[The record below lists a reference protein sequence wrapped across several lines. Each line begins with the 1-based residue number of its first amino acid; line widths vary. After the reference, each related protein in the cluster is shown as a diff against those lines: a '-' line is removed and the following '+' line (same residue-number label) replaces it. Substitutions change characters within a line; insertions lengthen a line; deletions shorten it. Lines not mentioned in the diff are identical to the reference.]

1 MQITTK
7 WLHKRILTAYLGDYM
22 ASGRIKGIT
31 IEIGGDT
38 TKLEKALNNVDKE
51 LRATQ
56 SNLRDINKLLKMDP
70 GNVDLL
76 TQKQKN
82 MEQAIDSTKRRLT
95 ELQNVER
102 GSMSDQEWDALQ
114 REIVETEQKLKSLE
128 KEYKEFGSVASQQVV
143 AAGEKMKETGSKIS
157 GVGETLTMGVTAPIV
172 GMGVASVAAFKEVD
186 EGLDT
191 IAIKTGAT
199 GKSLEQMEN
208 AAKNLATEIPT
219 DFATAGDAVGEVNTR
234 FGLTGKALEN
244 VSGQFIKFAE
254 LNQTDVV
261 TSIDTVQSSMAAFGL
276 GAKDAGLV
284 LDVLNK
290 AGQDAGVSMDVLS
303 VDMMKNAA
311 SLKGLGMSYSDAAMF
326 LANLNKSGIDS
337 AAVMTGLRK
346 AYASAAKDGKS
357 LDETLVELQE
367 QMKGAS
373 SDAEASSIAIEVFGN
388 KAGPA
393 LADAIREGRISFDEL
408 GSSLKDYAGSVS
420 DTFEETLDPIDKM
433 NLAMNEAKLIG
444 ADMVV
449 AAAPMI
455 IAALETLRDVLK
467 AVRAGWE
474 AMPKGMQQAIVT
486 FALLAAAIGPVLI
499 VVGKLITAVG
509 TIMTYAPMIVNG
521 IGLVAGAAK
530 GLWAVLLAN
539 PIGIVIA
546 VIAALVAAF
555 IYLWNTSESFRQFW
569 INLWETVKEAVLA
582 GVEKIKAILQGIISF
597 VQSNWQSLLMF
608 LVNPFAGAFMLLY
621 NHCDAFRNKVDSMLS
636 AVQNAITSKFNAIK
650 SFLSGVVSWMKN
662 IFNFE
667 WKLPKIKLPHFK
679 ISGSFSLNPPSVPSF
694 DVDWYRKAM
703 NGGMILN
710 SPTIFGAAD
719 GKLLGGGEA
728 GAEAV
733 VGVGSLQS
741 MITNAVMAAGG
752 TGDIIIPVYVGQER
766 IDEIVVNATNRINYR
781 SGGR

>member
-1 MQITTK
+1 
-7 WLHKRILTAYLGDYM
+7 M
-22 ASGRIKGIT
+22 ASRRIQGIT

-38 TKLEKALNNVDKE
+38 TKLQQSLKKVDKE
-51 LRATQ
+51 LSATR
-56 SNLRDINKLLKMDP
+56 SNLWDINKLLKMDP

-82 MEQAIDSTKRRLT
+82 MEQAIDATKRRLT
-95 ELQNVER
+95 ELQSVER

-114 REIVETEQKLKSLE
+114 REIVETENKLESLE
-128 KEYKEFGSVASQQVV
+128 KEYKEFGSVASQQVA
-143 AAGEKMKETGSKIS
+143 AAGDKMKETGDKVT
-157 GVGETLTMGVTAPIV
+157 GVGKSLTMGVTAPII
-172 GMGVASVAAFKEVD
+172 GIGAASVEAFKEVD

-199 GKSLEQMEN
+199 GKALEEMED

-234 FGLTGKALEN
+234 FGLTGKALED

-254 LNQTDVV
+254 LNQTDVS
-261 TSIDTVQSSMAAFGL
+261 TSIDTVQASMAAFGL

-290 AGQDAGVSMDVLS
+290 AGQDTGVSMDVLS
-303 VDMMKNAA
+303 ADMMKNAS

-326 LANLNKSGIDS
+326 LANLNKNGIDS
-337 AAVMTGLRK
+337 ASVMTGLRK
-346 AYASAAKDGKS
+346 AYSSAAKDGKT
-357 LDETLVELQE
+357 LDEALAEMQE

-373 SDAEASSIAIEVFGN
+373 SDAEASAIAIQMFGN

-408 GSSLKDYAGSVS
+408 GSSLSDYAGSVS

-444 ADMVV
+444 TDIVV

-455 IAALETLRDVLK
+455 LAALETLRDVLK

-474 AMPKGMQQAIVT
+474 AMPEGMQRAIIA

-499 VVGKLITAVG
+499 VVGKLFTAVG

-530 GLWAVLLAN
+530 GLWAILLAN

-569 INLWETVKEAVLA
+569 INLWETVKQAVLA

-621 NHCDAFRNKVDSMLS
+621 NKCDAFRNKVNSMLD
-636 AVQNAITSKFNAIK
+636 AVKNAVTSKFNAIK
-650 SFLSGVVSWMKN
+650 SFLSGVISWMKN

-710 SPTIFGAAD
+710 SPTIFGAAG

-728 GAEAV
+728 GPEAV

-741 MITNAVMAAGG
+741 MITNAVMAAGA